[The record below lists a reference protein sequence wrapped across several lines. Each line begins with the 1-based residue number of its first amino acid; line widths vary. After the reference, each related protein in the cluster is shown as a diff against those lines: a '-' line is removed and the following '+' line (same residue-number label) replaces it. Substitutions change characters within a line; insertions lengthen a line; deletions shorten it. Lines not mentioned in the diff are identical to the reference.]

1 MRENLSGVGKI
12 LGSTR
17 AVLESGRQR
26 TLNGTL
32 NSGES
37 PVFEPPPDILFF
49 QPISGSDPLKLSIS
63 LSFIFLLFHSV
74 SMYLTSYQSS
84 YASRHPT
91 LSASLSLYLFYLNL
105 FTPPIFLIGFSS
117 HARLPL
123 SPSLPFY
130 IRIHAYHTYI
140 SCAYCEQFFIFH
152 RLVAAC
158 RRCLASRDV
167 TARPTRV
174 FTPNSAFLCRISFEA
189 RLRSPYPNFLLA
201 FFGPFSAP
209 ISWTLCIY
217 FASPEKNILL
227 SQGVNLPSEKST
239 QRKTL
244 RQFILV
250 SVAKI
255 SSFK

>member
-91 LSASLSLYLFYLNL
+91 LSASLSLLILFKFIYPAYFSHRLL
-105 FTPPIFLIGFSS
+105 FSCPAPAQPKSAVLHT
-117 HARLPL
+117 HTCLPYIHL
-123 SPSLPFY
+123 VCILRTIFY
-130 IRIHAYHTYI
+130 IPSFGRGLPQMPRFARCDRTTHASLYT
-140 SCAYCEQFFIFH
+140 
-152 RLVAAC
+152 
-158 RRCLASRDV
+158 
-167 TARPTRV
+167 
-174 FTPNSAFLCRISFEA
+174 
-189 RLRSPYPNFLLA
+189 
-201 FFGPFSAP
+201 
-209 ISWTLCIY
+209 
-217 FASPEKNILL
+217 
-227 SQGVNLPSEKST
+227 
-239 QRKTL
+239 
-244 RQFILV
+244 
-250 SVAKI
+250 
-255 SSFK
+255 